1 MNGYTMLDQKR
12 VGEVGE
18 AVTMVLFTFLGTNNL
33 RAFCDVRHE
42 KDFREMDVDFII
54 MADGRVLYVE
64 VKTDTYVNTGNM
76 FIEIW
81 SSKEAQT
88 PGCFLKTKARYLF
101 YFFVN
106 GLTFVIEVK
115 PFMKWIER
123 NKYRFRTKTVPN
135 SSGYHS
141 EGYLVPLEE
150 VSKLPCVTQIEP
162 LKILGEAGIYIP
174 PKVITTEEW
183 VAKSKTWLHPVSAD
197 NLNLSTGFH
206 LPYTARVYSAADA
219 SRIKCDASRLSRF
232 LKISGEKQV
241 G

>member
-18 AVTMVLFTFLGTNNL
+18 AVAMVSFTFLGEGKL
-33 RAFCDVRHE
+33 HAFCDVRHE
-42 KDFREMDVDFII
+42 KDFREIDVDFII

-115 PFMKWIER
+115 PFMEWFEKT
-123 NKYRFRTKTVPN
+123 KHRFQTKTVPN

-141 EGYLVPLEE
+141 EGYLVPIEE
-150 VSKLPCVTQIEP
+150 VSKLPWVTKIEP
-162 LKILGEAGIYIP
+162 LKMLGEAGIYIP
-174 PKVITTEEW
+174 TKVITTEEW
-183 VAKSKTWLHPVSAD
+183 VAKSKAWLHPVSAD
-197 NLNLSTGFH
+197 TFNLSTGFN

-219 SRIKCDASRLSRF
+219 KRIKCGTSGISSI
-232 LKISGEKQV
+232 LKSAGVKSV
-241 G
+241 S